1 LENHFKTN
9 LTLLYTY
16 DQPISNNTITMLLPT
31 WKQFILTHQINKDI
45 PWSANQQDI
54 IDLLNP
60 SLEPLN
66 SDEKTV
72 RLVTLASCPAII
84 LLSLDPFDHT
94 IFSSFHHDHLKAS
107 TSTNFT
113 NKDRNLIALTGF
125 SSSAT
130 PVFIN
135 MDDAFTCTPTTYPT
149 PTLRDFLSTHDKPIE
164 DLKTI
169 TAVENHCHH
178 IRKTIPL
185 PPHLAHHITAPETWS
200 SSWELLHLLIKDIAN
215 KTSEKTPIIIEEP
228 NDNENDPIQ
237 ADDTDDSTSVDS
249 WDHAL
254 PYLPLFISLWAFG
267 HHETI
272 PQLTTRH
279 TIASRIDASIW
290 AQGKQTELRKKFDD
304 DSRHNPS
311 HRSDD
316 DNQST
321 AASSIGRLQ
330 ETLDAHARRFGHPD
344 SDTDLLSPNRPKTS
358 DDNQKSWKAIDESFR
373 QAILFASSADGDTHP
388 SEPSS
393 RLLRLVQAK
402 TGPTAARLLQRWHPR
417 LDLCIQ
423 PGMALHISKAQL
435 TSTPTPF
442 AIDTFGPFFCAPTR
456 AGFSVFSNNE
466 LNEFELY
473 AQTFNISAVEIKK
486 MTSCKP
492 YVPTSPDI
500 YISQVRNFDAILE
513 DVLTKDSLLR
523 SITTNVMI
531 KHYELNEHMYY
542 TIFHDHNH
550 FGVWILNRLHFKVQS
565 ILHQCY
571 QVDSLMDVDFLKFS
585 MQQELNQIDTLS
597 FQADAPT
604 WYRAQL
610 DAIQAR
616 ASSRSSHNNNS
627 GNRRNRDR
635 SPSHRRS
642 DRDSPNKRTRVC
654 NDNIHP
660 SIKLQQNE
668 VYSKLIHFQNLTNC
682 KDKAV
687 KYKGD
692 FLCNNYHIR
701 GHCFDNCKRKNTH
714 IQLPQDLAT
723 RFCSYVKALRN
734 CRDTFEANRSGGQ
747 GRSQAPTADTNQNPN
762 QGEPN

>member
-1 LENHFKTN
+1 
-9 LTLLYTY
+9 
-16 DQPISNNTITMLLPT
+16 MLLPT
-31 WKQFILTHQINKDI
+31 WKTFIHTHQINKDL
-45 PWSANQQDI
+45 PWSADLQDI
-54 IDLLNP
+54 IDLLSP
-60 SLEPLN
+60 SHDTLN

-72 RLVTLASCPAII
+72 RLVTVSSCPAII
-84 LLSLDPFDHT
+84 LLSLDPFDHS
-94 IFSSFHHDHLKAS
+94 IFASFHHDHLKATA
-107 TSTNFT
+107 TSNITS
-113 NKDRNLIALTGF
+113 KDRALIALTGF
-125 SSSAT
+125 SSTAT

-135 MDDAFTCTPTTYPT
+135 MDDAFACTESEYAT
-149 PTLRDFLSTHDKPIE
+149 PTLRDFLSTFDKPID
-164 DLKTI
+164 DLKSI
-169 TAVENHCHH
+169 TAVETHRHR
-178 IRKTIPL
+178 IRKSIPI
-185 PPHLAHHITAPETWS
+185 PPHLAHHITAPSTWS
-200 SSWELLHLLIKDIAN
+200 SSWDLLHLFIKDIVRNA
-215 KTSEKTPIIIEEP
+215 TDPTPTAADPINEVDEDSTPNEEP
-228 NDNENDPIQ
+228 VIITQ
-237 ADDTDDSTSVDS
+237 DS
-249 WDHAL
+249 WDYAL
-254 PYLPLFISLWAFG
+254 PLLPILISLWAFG

-272 PQLTTRH
+272 PHLSTRH
-279 TIASRIDASIW
+279 TIASRIDATTW
-290 AQGKQTELRKKFDD
+290 AQEKHIELRRKLDD
-304 DSRHNPS
+304 NSCHNIHSRN
-311 HRSDD
+311 DD
-316 DNQST
+316 DNHST

-330 ETLDAHARRFGHPD
+330 ETLDAHARRFGKPD
-344 SDTDLLSPNRPKTS
+344 DDDDILSPLRPKTS
-358 DDNQKSWKAIDESFR
+358 DDSKKSWKAIDESFR
-373 QAILFASSADGDTHP
+373 QAILFASSIDGDSYP
-388 SEPSS
+388 SEPSN

-523 SITTNVMI
+523 SITTTLMI
-531 KHYELNEHMYY
+531 KHYELNEHLYY

-571 QVDSLMDVDFLKFS
+571 QVDAVMDVNFLKYS
-585 MQQELNQIDTLS
+585 MSQELNQIDTLS
-597 FQADAPT
+597 FQADPPT
-604 WYRAQL
+604 WYQTQL

-616 ASSRSSHNNNS
+616 SSTRSSNGNNS
-627 GNRRNRDR
+627 GGRRGRDR
-635 SPSHRRS
+635 SPSHHRN

-654 NDNIHP
+654 NNNIHP
-660 SIKLQQNE
+660 SVTLQQNE
-668 VYSKLIHFQNLTNC
+668 TYSKLIHFQNLTNC

-692 FLCNNYHIR
+692 FLCNNFHIR
-701 GHCFDNCKRKNTH
+701 GHCFDNCKRKKSH

-723 RFCSYVKALRN
+723 RFCTYVKALRA
-734 CRDTFEANRSGGQ
+734 CRDNFETQRSG
-747 GRSQAPTADTNQNPN
+747 NQSCPRTPNPDNQQNTN
-762 QGEPN
+762 QGETN